1 MCSIKQLLASL
12 TLTLL
17 LYVHEVDW
25 REGGIPGQWR
35 AWAHRVGV
43 QAWSRAELERRG
55 SSQGWYW
62 LLPSWVSACICIR
75 ILTPPTSSLQPLTL
89 QPWLLPRLPELHLGT
104 NWRDLLPSWGWV
116 TSH

>member
-35 AWAHRVGV
+35 AWAHRVRV
-43 QAWSRAELERRG
+43 QAWS
-55 SSQGWYW
+55 
-62 LLPSWVSACICIR
+62 
-75 ILTPPTSSLQPLTL
+75 
-89 QPWLLPRLPELHLGT
+89 
-104 NWRDLLPSWGWV
+104 
-116 TSH
+116 